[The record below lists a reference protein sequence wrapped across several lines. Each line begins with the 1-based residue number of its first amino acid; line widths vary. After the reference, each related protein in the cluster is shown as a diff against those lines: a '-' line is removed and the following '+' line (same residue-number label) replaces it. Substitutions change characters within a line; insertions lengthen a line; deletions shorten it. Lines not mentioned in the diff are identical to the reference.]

1 MTRTGF
7 RKAALKDAEAM
18 IVTKAALGKPGNTMR
33 VRMLRR
39 ATSATC
45 ARFAGILACGLWIAS
60 PAFAREISTTR
71 PAQNDVDWWHKACAD
86 NLENIRKMQG
96 KINLVFIG
104 DSITDR
110 WKNYPDSWNKYWV
123 PLRALNLGIGGDRTQ
138 NVLWRLQH
146 GELDGYEAR
155 LFVVMIGTNNED
167 PAPDVAEGIK
177 AILEEIKIKQPQAN
191 ILLLGIFPRGEKPD
205 GGREKNTSVNK
216 LTSKFDDGVV
226 HYLDITAKLLQPDG
240 TISKDVM
247 WDFLH
252 MAAKGFVIW
261 AEAINETVKELL
273 SESNT
278 AALAGRGPYSKL
290 APLAAQIK
298 AGTGLGQ
305 VLKTLAQKKESADAV
320 EAAEAKMMFDALQ
333 GGGQKNLDAA
343 LAWKETRPTQI
354 LPRLDMLAIQFAGD
368 EIGTK
373 AKQEAEQLRKD
384 PRVVKELAAE
394 EMFKKLQNFE
404 QGFKPA
410 GRDRSP
416 QSPQFRKVNAQGI
429 EGLMGGCQQLI
440 KRYPG
445 TLAAQKAEAL
455 MNDYR

>member
-1 MTRTGF
+1 
-7 RKAALKDAEAM
+7 
-18 IVTKAALGKPGNTMR
+18 
-33 VRMLRR
+33 MLRR
-39 ATSATC
+39 ATTATC
-45 ARFAGILACGLWIAS
+45 ALFAAALACELWTVSPVFAGELN
-60 PAFAREISTTR
+60 TTR

-86 NLENIRKMQG
+86 HLDNIRKMQG

-110 WKNYPDSWNKYWV
+110 WRNYPDSWNKYWE
-123 PLRALNLGIGGDRTQ
+123 PHKALNLGLGGDKTQ
-138 NVLWRLQH
+138 HVLWRLQH
-146 GELDGYEAR
+146 GELDNYEAR
-155 LFVVMIGTNNED
+155 LFVVMIGTNNPED

-205 GGREKNTSVNK
+205 REREKNTSVNK
-216 LTSKFDDGVV
+216 LIAKFDGGAV
-226 HYLDITAKLLQPDG
+226 HYLDISAKLLQPDG
-240 TISKDVM
+240 TLSTDVM

-252 MAAKGFVIW
+252 MGSKGFVIW
-261 AEAINETVKELL
+261 AESINETVKELL
-273 SESNT
+273 NESNT
-278 AALAGRGPYSKL
+278 AALAGRGPYKKL

-333 GGGQKNLDAA
+333 NGGQKNLDAA
-343 LAWKETRPTQI
+343 LALKETRPTQI
-354 LPRLDMLAIQFAGD
+354 LPRLDMLATQFAGD

-373 AKQEAEQLRKD
+373 AKQEAEKLRKD
-384 PRVVKELAAE
+384 PKIAKELEAE
-394 EMFKKLQNFE
+394 EMFKKLQVFE

-416 QSPQFRKVNAQGI
+416 QSPQFRKVNAPGI
-429 EGLMGGCQQLI
+429 EGLIGGCQQVI

-445 TLAAQKAEAL
+445 TLAAQKAETL
-455 MNDYR
+455 MNAYR